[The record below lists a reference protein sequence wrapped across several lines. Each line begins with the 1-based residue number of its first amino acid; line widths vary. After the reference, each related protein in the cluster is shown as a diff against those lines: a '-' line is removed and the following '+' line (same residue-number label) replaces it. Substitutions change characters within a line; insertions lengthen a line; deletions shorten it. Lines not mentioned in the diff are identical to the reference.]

1 MLLSSTYVTLY
12 TMDTIFFPT
21 LIASF
26 VIMLASLVGVVFT
39 WKTLGEWL
47 TPRLRYLIALAAGVF
62 TVIIYGLLEEA
73 FHQGFSLLVVGSFVF
88 GVVLLEIVT
97 HLLPKNSHHH
107 HGPCAEHSHGKID
120 ARRML
125 VMDAIHNVHD
135 GLTLV
140 PAFLVSS
147 VLGFGVALG
156 IFLHELV
163 QEISIFFI
171 LKEAGYS
178 TKKALVWSFIV
189 STTLLLGV
197 ILSATLASVTDF
209 ALPLV
214 AFSAGGF
221 TYILFRDLLPSIYSH
236 ACTEK
241 KYKQYAFAFV
251 VGFLV
256 MLTVTLLLPHKHD
269 PAEDFFLPE
278 GFGIA

>member
-1 MLLSSTYVTLY
+1 MLRSSTYATLY
-12 TMDTIFFPT
+12 IMDTIFFPT

-26 VIMLASLVGVVFT
+26 GIMLASLVGVVFT
-39 WKTLGEWL
+39 WKTLGAWL

-62 TVIIYGLLEEA
+62 TVIIYGLLEEVL
-73 FHQGFSLLVVGSFVF
+73 HEGFSLLVVGSFVL

-97 HLLPKNSHHH
+97 RLLPKNSHHH
-107 HGPCAEHSHGKID
+107 HGPCAEHTHEKID

-125 VMDAIHNVHD
+125 VMDAVHNVHD

-140 PAFLVSS
+140 PAFLVSP
-147 VLGFGVALG
+147 VLGFGVSLG
-156 IFLHELV
+156 VFFHELV

-178 TKKALVWSFIV
+178 TKKALVWSFAI

-197 ILSATLASVTDF
+197 LLSATLASVTNL

-221 TYILFRDLLPSIYSH
+221 IYILLRDLLPSIYSH

-251 VGFLV
+251 VGFLI
-256 MLTVTLLLPHKHD
+256 MLAVTILLPHERD

>member
-1 MLLSSTYVTLY
+1 
-12 TMDTIFFPT
+12 
-21 LIASF
+21 
-26 VIMLASLVGVVFT
+26 MLASLVGVIFT
-39 WKTLGEWL
+39 WKTLGAWL

-73 FHQGFSLLVVGSFVF
+73 LHEGFSILVVGSFLF

-97 HLLPKNSHHH
+97 RLLPKNFHHH
-107 HGPCAEHSHGKID
+107 HGPCTEHSHGKID

-125 VMDAIHNVHD
+125 VMDAVHNVHD

-140 PAFLVSS
+140 PAFLVSP

-171 LKEAGYS
+171 LKEAEFS
-178 TKKALVWSFIV
+178 TKKALMWSFAV

-197 ILSATLASVTDF
+197 LLSATLASVSDF
-209 ALPLV
+209 TLPLV

-221 TYILFRDLLPSIYSH
+221 IYILIRDLLPSVYSH
-236 ACTEK
+236 ACAEK
-241 KYKQYAFAFV
+241 KYKQYAFVFV
-251 VGFLV
+251 LGFLV
-256 MLTVTLLLPHKHD
+256 MLAVTIATPHEHD